1 MTGFD
6 VIAILVILGSAAAG
20 WVRGGTREIITLLSF
35 VLAAFVAL
43 IALPLTAPI
52 GRGLVDPDWA
62 GSILAV
68 GLTFLILYFGLRLLG
83 AALSKGARG
92 NALGA
97 FDQVFGLALGAV
109 RALALIGAVHLT
121 VMGIMSDNPPRWLT
135 GAALSPVSEG
145 SAKAIQV
152 VLPTLGKGADALTPV
167 VGSSVREGFSDQ

>member
-1 MTGFD
+1 MTGYD
-6 VIAILVILGSAAAG
+6 ALAVILILASAAAG
-20 WVRGGTREIITLLSF
+20 WVRGGVREVITLLSF

-62 GSILAV
+62 GSVLAV

-83 AALSKGARG
+83 SAISKGARG
-92 NALGA
+92 NTLGA
-97 FDQVFGLALGAV
+97 FDQVFGLALGLV
-109 RALALIGAVHLT
+109 RALALVGAAHLT
-121 VMGIMSDNPPRWLT
+121 IMGVMSDNPPRWLT
-135 GAALSPVSEG
+135 QAALAPVSEG
-145 SAKAIQV
+145 AAKAIQI